1 MSVWGIIRN
10 LKFREISTISTIFLK
25 NPKFF
30 IPTLKATLET
40 IKFCDFKFGDQHH
53 FDNPTNAFRHA
64 YWNYL
69 ICEKCIKFAGSP
81 TEVAQWAKKITDL
94 HEKLSPN
101 DILAREMDL
110 HNNRVGREIFLQNPG
125 GIPESGQFF
134 KDMIPKAVQIKTLD
148 EIKNSQHQL
157 VYIEN

>member
-1 MSVWGIIRN
+1 
-10 LKFREISTISTIFLK
+10 STLSTIFLK

-69 ICEKCIKFAGSP
+69 ICEKCVKLAGSP

-110 HNNRVGREIFLQNPG
+110 HNNRVGREVFLKNPG
-125 GIPESGQFF
+125 G
-134 KDMIPKAVQIKTLD
+134 
-148 EIKNSQHQL
+148 
-157 VYIEN
+157 